1 MSSGRRDVF
10 EREMRARYSEGKTNA
25 VVEGVLREYGP
36 EVLGFLV
43 ALLRDHDAA
52 SDVYADFCAS
62 LCAGLPTFRWESS
75 LRTWCYAIARNGA
88 ARFRRDPLRRR
99 GVDLGEHPEVMD
111 IPSRTRTV
119 TSTYRRTEVKER
131 LSAFRQSLNPDDQ
144 MLLVL
149 RVDRALAWDDIAQIM
164 SDPFAPK
171 TGDEA
176 EARRRSAATLR
187 KRFERI
193 KAEIR
198 TLVASRELSLS

>member
-1 MSSGRRDVF
+1 MSSGRRHIF
-10 EREMRARYSEGKTNA
+10 EQEMRALYTEGKTNA
-25 VVEGVLREYGP
+25 VVEGILREYGP

-43 ALLRDHDAA
+43 ALLRDHDSA

-62 LCAGLPTFRWESS
+62 LCSGLPTFRWESS

-99 GVDLGEHPEVMD
+99 GVDLEEHPEVMD
-111 IPSRTRTV
+111 IPSQPRTV

-131 LSAFRQSLNPDDQ
+131 LSAFRQSLDSEDQ

-149 RVDRALAWDDIAQIM
+149 RVDRALAWDEIAQIM
-164 SDPFAPK
+164 SDPFAPQSS
-171 TGDEA
+171 DEA

-198 TLVASRELSLS
+198 TLVASRELTLS